1 MVAHIESVSTL
12 NEIVSLL
19 AECGLPVSDISSS
32 QPPVFF
38 GMRFEVG
45 LSAVVGLEV
54 FGSVGLL
61 RSLAVAPAYR
71 GRGLGVELVAFA
83 ERHAAS
89 CGISDLFLLTTTASD
104 FFVHL
109 GFVPADRASAP
120 AAIQATSQ
128 FSGLCPASSAF
139 LRKSV
144 AGLTSFKSVAL
155 KHGAT

>member
-1 MVAHIESVSTL
+1 MVAHIELVSEL
-12 NEIVSLL
+12 NEIVPLL

-38 GMRFEVG
+38 GVRFESG
-45 LSAVVGLEV
+45 LSAVIGIEI

-71 GRGLGVELVAFA
+71 GRGFGGELVAFA

-89 CGISDLFLLTTTASD
+89 CGIKVLFLLTTTASD
-104 FFVHL
+104 FFAHL
-109 GFVPADRASAP
+109 GFVPADRSSAP
-120 AAIQATSQ
+120 PAIQATAQ
-128 FSGLCPASSAF
+128 FSGLCPASSTF

-144 AGLTSFKSVAL
+144 AGLSHHSRGTR
-155 KHGAT
+155 